1 MHQNGDSMSDHLN
14 NPTPSPSILQY
25 KGMEESAINA
35 LEALSRQYSIISLSG
50 RAGVGKTT
58 MLISLGIEHFLERGN
73 VFILSQAN
81 ARVEKVAQLISGAR
95 MPDGTLPH
103 LHFNEDFVLDQSLD
117 ALCPEAEALR
127 STGDKKVE
135 QFRSLGLTNTE
146 IHKKIHLRNPDSC
159 SYIINTEHIKDY
171 SENANS
177 IQSKT
182 LAILTT
188 ERFLAKVKYSSF
200 RESLYSKQ
208 RLSNSLIIVDEVN
221 GLFAPIE
228 LHIKISDEDTKVK
241 GIENFIH
248 NNFVERKHWY
258 RKSLPDNENPFS
270 LTQDESEL
278 RKSIENRIKTIRSA
292 VLGGKPYSE
301 FETEINLLNGVT
313 SILDAG
319 IFKKVNRG
327 KGRVSIQA
335 PPQIF
340 RLLKLVMNWPGYNPP
355 ILMID
360 SLELM
365 NAALYNTFIFWMG
378 MVQTLTIFENQLKL
392 LNHYLF
398 QGTNEE
404 AIALL
409 ESPTQNLYEAL
420 HTSRNTQIPNV
431 NTNVFNIYDK
441 RYKAHHV
448 DIVDRAQPYEIWYVA
463 GETNY
468 HSYSR
473 TKQANLLTSRDP
485 DDLKRLDFLNT
496 QFAKF
501 VRNQS
506 RYIFNPFKK
515 KIAIFTLP
523 NNFGELK
530 NLKLID
536 SFHASLIT
544 AFPYT
549 DFDIFSFGLKQFGE
563 NFHTNYA
570 AIFTFLDPV
579 PRLQNDDFMD
589 VYSQYSIANRK
600 GFSLKPETPLDIRNV
615 IWEFVLK
622 DIIQTGGRA
631 RGLIPVYVYGNIF
644 NLGEDVDKPIIENI
658 LLKYG
663 IKLERMYI

>member
-25 KGMEESAINA
+25 KGMEESAIDA

-95 MPDGTLPH
+95 MPDGTPSNLH
-103 LHFNEDFVLDQSLD
+103 LNQDFVLDQSLD
-117 ALCPEAEALR
+117 ALCPEAEILR
-127 STGDKKVE
+127 IDGNPKLD
-135 QFRSLGLTNTE
+135 QFRALGLTNKE
-146 IHKKIHLRNPDSC
+146 IHKKIHNTDSC
-159 SYIINTEHIKDY
+159 PYIKNAERIKEYVED
-171 SENANS
+171 ANS
-177 IQSKT
+177 IQTETFAVS
-182 LAILTT
+182 TT

-221 GLFAPIE
+221 GLFIPME
-228 LHIKISDEDTKVK
+228 LHIRISDNDTQVK
-241 GIENFIH
+241 GIEKFIH
-248 NNFVERKHWY
+248 DNFLEEKHWY
-258 RKSLPDNENPFS
+258 RKWLPEDENPFS
-270 LTQDESEL
+270 LVKDELEL
-278 RKSIENRIKTIRSA
+278 RKSIDERLKKIRSE
-292 VLGGKPYSE
+292 VLGGKQYSE
-301 FETEINLLNGVT
+301 FETEINLLNGVN

-319 IFKKVNRG
+319 IFKKVNHG
-327 KGRVSIQA
+327 KGRISIQA

-340 RLLKLVMNWPGYNPP
+340 RLLKLIMNWQGYSPP
-355 ILMID
+355 VLMID

-365 NAALYNTFIFWMG
+365 NTALYDTFLFWTDI
-378 MVQTLTIFENQLKL
+378 VQKLTIFENKVAL
-392 LNHYLF
+392 LDHYLF
-398 QGTNEE
+398 QGTNKDA
-404 AIALL
+404 AILL

-420 HTSRNTQIPNV
+420 RTARNSEIPNV
-431 NTNVFNIYDK
+431 NSNVFNIYDK

-448 DIVDRAQPYEIWYVA
+448 NIVDRTQPYEIWYVA

-485 DDLKRLDFLNT
+485 DDLKQLDFLNT

-501 VRNQS
+501 VRAQAQ
-506 RYIFNPFKK
+506 YIFNPLNKK
-515 KIAIFTLP
+515 MAIFTLF
-523 NNFGELK
+523 NNVDELK
-530 NLKLID
+530 NFTLVGLQSPKQFKALPLD
-536 SFHASLIT
+536 R
-544 AFPYT
+544 
-549 DFDIFSFGLKQFGE
+549 FDIFSFGLKQFGE

-570 AIFTFLDPV
+570 AIFTFFDPV
-579 PRLQNDDFMD
+579 PRLENDDFMD
-589 VYSQYSIANRK
+589 SYSEYCAANRK
-600 GFSLKPETPLDIRNV
+600 GFALKPETPLDIRNV

-644 NLGEDVDKPIIENI
+644 NLGEDVDKPIIDGI

-663 IKLERMYI
+663 VKLQRMPTS